1 MPEPHRLIA
10 SHCEDVIGRR
20 LIVLDGMPGNRAEL
34 YPKDLR
40 ALARQLIQIAND
52 ADQGATGLI
61 TYPDD
66 LSVNCQQEAL

>member
-1 MPEPHRLIA
+1 MPEPHRLTV
-10 SHCEDVIGRR
+10 SHCTDCVDRRMTVI
-20 LIVLDGMPGNRAEL
+20 DGLPGHHAPL

-40 ALARQLIQIAND
+40 TLARQLIQIAND

-66 LSVNCQQEAL
+66 MSVNCQQEAQ